1 MSEEKKSRLDVLT
14 RKANEAEIVI
24 MELSSS
30 LLDMKNRYEYLIDYL
45 LDRQDIKQLKEVDMT
60 TEEVEKYVHLLGSY
74 FMSKD
79 TLLPTKIESIF
90 KGWILNKEQS
100 DLVTGNL
107 VYDNIE
113 LGSVTAKGFTK
124 EEVSNSLR
132 ESIKALKPKSI
143 IITDI

>member
-1 MSEEKKSRLDVLT
+1 MSAEKRSKMDLLT
-14 RKANEAEIVI
+14 KRVNESDIVI
-24 MELSSS
+24 MELSTSFM
-30 LLDMKNRYEYLIDYL
+30 DMKNKYEYLIDYL
-45 LDRQDIKQLKEVDMT
+45 LDKQEIKHLKEVDMT

-74 FMSKD
+74 FMNKE

-90 KGWILNKEQS
+90 KGWILNKEKS
-100 DLVTGNL
+100 DLVQGNL

-113 LGSVTAKGFTK
+113 LGSVTANGFTK

-132 ESIKALKPKSI
+132 EAIKNIKPKSL